1 MIKRFVIY
9 ITLVAVVMACQSGSN
24 KENQT
29 STDTTSHKEH
39 KHSHK
44 GKTNTNNSEEN
55 FDCRHCGMPSQ
66 EYPKWKAKIVTETGN
81 IWYCSPRCM
90 FISILNKEKGPKGVK
105 SIEVISYYDTKPID
119 AQTAFYVT
127 GSDVLGPMGHDLVPL
142 KDKAAAEDFKN
153 EHKGQTIVTFKD
165 VNMKIIQELVNKQ

>member
-9 ITLVAVVMACQSGSN
+9 ITLVAVVMACQSN
-24 KENQT
+24 THKENNN
-29 STDTTSHKEH
+29 TSHKGHPHTH
-39 KHSHK
+39 KD
-44 GKTNTNNSEEN
+44 KTTTSTKEN

-66 EYPKWKAKIVTETGN
+66 EYPKWKAKVVTKTGN

-90 FISILNKEKGPKGVK
+90 FISTLDKEKGPKDIK

-119 AQTAFYVT
+119 AKTAMYVI

-142 KDKAAAEDFKN
+142 KDKAAAKDFKN
-153 EHKGQTIVTFKD
+153 DHKGEAIVAFGD
-165 VNMKIIQELVNKQ
+165 VNMKMIQALVDKE